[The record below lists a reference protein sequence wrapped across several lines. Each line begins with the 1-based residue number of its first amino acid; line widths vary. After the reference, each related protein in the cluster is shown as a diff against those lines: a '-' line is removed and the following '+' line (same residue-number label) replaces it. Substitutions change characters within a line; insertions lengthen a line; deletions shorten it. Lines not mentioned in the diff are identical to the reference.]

1 MPYEARSRYAR
12 AFLCPYF
19 DFLPHC
25 GRESERLHLQ
35 WVRLTARFMPLKTPS
50 SHRLA
55 FGCLLALC
63 ASLLALPSQ
72 AEKADRDQP
81 MQIEADSMRHDE
93 ARQLTQFTGK
103 VQAIKGTLVLRAAR
117 MEVQQDAKG
126 RQVARL
132 WAAPSERV
140 FFRQKREGVNEFT
153 EGEAEQVT
161 YDNQADIITLSQRA
175 EVRILRGNQVADQ
188 LNGHTIVFN
197 NTSEVMT
204 VDGQAANGLGQRV
217 RAILTPR
224 NTTPAPASNSP
235 AVPALRTSPGLP
247 STQKP

>member
-1 MPYEARSRYAR
+1 
-12 AFLCPYF
+12 
-19 DFLPHC
+19 
-25 GRESERLHLQ
+25 
-35 WVRLTARFMPLKTPS
+35 MPLKNS
-50 SHRLA
+50 SPIRWTLW
-55 FGCLLALC
+55 CWMALC
-63 ASLLALPSQ
+63 LSALALPSH

-93 ARQLTQFTGK
+93 ARQLTQFIGK
-103 VQAIKGTLVLRAAR
+103 VQATKGTLVLRAAR

-161 YDNQADIITLSQRA
+161 YDNQADTITLSQRA

-188 LNGHTIVFN
+188 LNGHSIVFN
-197 NTSEVMT
+197 NTSEVLT
-204 VDGQAANGLGQRV
+204 VDGQAASGPGQRV

-224 NTTPAPASNSP
+224 NNAAPPPPNSQTSSSLRNSPGMAPA
-235 AVPALRTSPGLP
+235 
-247 STQKP
+247 QKP

>member
-1 MPYEARSRYAR
+1 MPSTTKP
-12 AFLCPYF
+12 FLLLSLWC
-19 DFLPHC
+19 
-25 GRESERLHLQ
+25 
-35 WVRLTARFMPLKTPS
+35 WV
-50 SHRLA
+50 
-55 FGCLLALC
+55 ALC

-81 MQIEADSMRHDE
+81 MHIEADSMRHDE

-103 VQAIKGTLVLRAAR
+103 VQATKGTLVMRAAR

-126 RQVARL
+126 RQVAKL

-161 YDNQADIITLSQRA
+161 YDNQADIITLNQRA
-175 EVRILRGNQVADQ
+175 EVRILRGSQVADQ

-204 VDGQAANGLGQRV
+204 VDGQAANGAGQRV

-224 NTTPAPASNSP
+224 NTTPAPAANP
-235 AVPALRTSPGLP
+235 ASAPALRTSPGLTP
-247 STQKP
+247 TQKP

>member
-1 MPYEARSRYAR
+1 
-12 AFLCPYF
+12 
-19 DFLPHC
+19 
-25 GRESERLHLQ
+25 
-35 WVRLTARFMPLKTPS
+35 MPLKTPS
-50 SHRLA
+50 PFRLF
-55 FGCLLALC
+55 FGSLLALC
-63 ASLLALPSQ
+63 ASALALPSH
-72 AEKADRDQP
+72 AEKADREQP

-93 ARQLTQFTGK
+93 ARQLTQFLGK
-103 VQAIKGTLVLRAAR
+103 VQATKGTLVLRAAR

-161 YDNQADIITLSQRA
+161 YDNQADTITLSQRA

-188 LNGHTIVFN
+188 LNGQTIVFN

-204 VDGQAANGLGQRV
+204 VDGQAANGQGQRV

-224 NTTPAPASNSP
+224 NTSAPTTPNSP
-235 AVPALRTSPGLP
+235 ASPSLRTSPGLVP
-247 STQKP
+247 AQKP

>member
-1 MPYEARSRYAR
+1 MPSTTKP
-12 AFLCPYF
+12 FLL
-19 DFLPHC
+19 LPLWC
-25 GRESERLHLQ
+25 
-35 WVRLTARFMPLKTPS
+35 WV
-50 SHRLA
+50 
-55 FGCLLALC
+55 ALC

-81 MQIEADSMRHDE
+81 MHIEADSMRHDE

-103 VQAIKGTLVLRAAR
+103 VQATKGTLVMRAAR

-126 RQVARL
+126 RQVAKL

-161 YDNQADIITLSQRA
+161 YDNQADIITLNQRA
-175 EVRILRGNQVADQ
+175 EVRILRGSQVADQ
-188 LNGHTIVFN
+188 LTGHTIVFN

-204 VDGQAANGLGQRV
+204 VDGQAANGSGQRV

-224 NTTPAPASNSP
+224 NTTPAPAANP
-235 AVPALRTSPGLP
+235 ASAPALRTSPGLTP
-247 STQKP
+247 IQKP

>member
-1 MPYEARSRYAR
+1 MPSTTKP
-12 AFLCPYF
+12 FLL
-19 DFLPHC
+19 LPLWC
-25 GRESERLHLQ
+25 
-35 WVRLTARFMPLKTPS
+35 WV
-50 SHRLA
+50 
-55 FGCLLALC
+55 ALC

-81 MQIEADSMRHDE
+81 MHIEADSMRHDE

-103 VQAIKGTLVLRAAR
+103 VQATKGTLVMRAAR

-126 RQVARL
+126 RQVAKL

-161 YDNQADIITLSQRA
+161 YDNQADIITLNQRA
-175 EVRILRGNQVADQ
+175 EVRILRGSQVADQ

-197 NTSEVMT
+197 NISEVMT
-204 VDGQAANGLGQRV
+204 VDGQAANGAGQRV

-224 NTTPAPASNSP
+224 NTTPAPAANP
-235 AVPALRTSPGLP
+235 ASVPALRTSPGLTP
-247 STQKP
+247 TQKP